1 MLGDC
6 SAVLVY
12 VRHGVKLV
20 EIDMASSSSKSAR
33 LLSGIEGVSDRA
45 LSRIL
50 DVLKKSPAAL
60 HHAASSR
67 QTLNRQALA
76 AAHEVGTVKH
86 TFALTTGLPIV
97 WEVLT
102 LQDLFPYLCN
112 ACPPF
117 CQLLGEV
124 YAEFGAD
131 WHAVLYCDGL
141 TPGAVLAPENKRKSI
156 VWYATIL
163 EFGSRLCHQE
173 LWCCLACMET
183 TVSKLVPAQ
192 LSGLTRHVVKDMVC
206 GDRAANTAGIVLPLG
221 VGRRPELVRI
231 HYHATLA
238 DEEALSLMLG
248 LKGASGIA
256 PCAMRCWCVGKEK
269 QQDIDRGLKP
279 LTARGAN
286 IVDITCVKKADIV
299 LKCDADVW
307 DDCEYLAANAE
318 QRAEIAMCVG
328 INYHP
333 DGILF
338 DRELRRSFK
347 PSTTHRY
354 DPLHILFSNGILA
367 SEIMLFF
374 KEAKRHVGVTFAQ
387 FREYAERVCWHS
399 PEKRFKPQGVF
410 SAAREKSS
418 DASLKAGA
426 SELIAVYAVLRQW
439 ALAVFGH
446 ISAMRPSMKSLL
458 LLLDV
463 VDLVLKAATTR
474 LRADDVEDI
483 ASRLDIAVFTYL
495 EAFADGHGRGEM
507 KHKHHELCHL
517 ADQLRKDKRL
527 LWCFTVERKHIVAK
541 SLMQHNRSLRAFAR
555 GAVSRMLMAQIGCL
569 NDNPG
574 WVTRLDD
581 PAWDFDDLGPGARM
595 SRGMRFMDCKVV
607 CGNPLFVGHG
617 HAFLILV
624 VACVAV
630 DGRFGVLGHQC
641 LRVRGGDPY
650 SSEWAVQPPIGQR
663 LLVPADAIQVAR
675 HWRFAADR
683 SRLTVLH

>member
-1 MLGDC
+1 
-6 SAVLVY
+6 
-12 VRHGVKLV
+12 
-20 EIDMASSSSKSAR
+20 MASSSSKSAR

-50 DVLKKSPAAL
+50 AVLKKNPAAL
-60 HHAASSR
+60 AQPSSR
-67 QTLNRQALA
+67 PFLNKQALA
-76 AAHEVGTVKH
+76 AAREIGTVKH
-86 TFALTTGLPIV
+86 TIALTKGRPIE
-97 WEVLT
+97 WEVLA
-102 LQDLFPYLCN
+102 LQDLLPYLCN

-124 YAEFGAD
+124 YTEFGAD

-141 TPGAVLAPENKRKSI
+141 TPGAVLAPENNRKSI
-156 VWYATIL
+156 IWYATIL

-173 LWCCLACMET
+173 LWFCLACMET
-183 TVSKLVPAQ
+183 KVSKLVPAQ
-192 LSGLTRHVVKDMVC
+192 LSGLTRLVVRDMVC
-206 GDRAANTAGIVLPLG
+206 GDRAANTAGIILP
-221 VGRRPELVRI
+221 VGRERRPEMVRI

-238 DEEALSLMLG
+238 DEEALSSMLG

-256 PCAMRCWCVGKEK
+256 PCAMRCWCVGKEN
-269 QQDIDRGLKP
+269 QQDIDRGVRP

-286 IVDITCVKKADIV
+286 IVDITCTKKADII

-318 QRAEIAMCVG
+318 QRAEIATCVG

-333 DGILF
+333 EGILF

-347 PSTTHRY
+347 PSTSHRY
-354 DPLHILFSNGILA
+354 DPLHVIFSNGILA
-367 SEIMLFF
+367 AEIMSFF
-374 KEAKRHVGVTFAQ
+374 REVKRHVGVTFSH

-399 PEKRFKPQGVF
+399 PGTVTPQRVF
-410 SAAREKSS
+410 SAKREKSS

-426 SELIAVYAVLRQW
+426 SEIIAVYAVLRQW
-439 ALAVFGH
+439 ALAVFANN
-446 ISAMRPSMKSLL
+446 SAMRPWLKSLL

-483 ASRLDIAVFTYL
+483 ASRLDIAAFAYL
-495 EAFADGHGRGEM
+495 EAFVDAYGRGAM
-507 KHKHHELCHL
+507 KHKHHELGHL
-517 ADQLRKDKRL
+517 AEQLREDKRL
-527 LWCFTVERKHIVAK
+527 LWCFTAERKHILAK
-541 SLMQHNRSLRAFAR
+541 SLMQHNRSLRAFAL
-555 GAVSRMLMAQIGCL
+555 GAVARMLTAQIGCL
-569 NDNPG
+569 TDNPG
-574 WVTRLDD
+574 WVTSLHD

-595 SRGMRFMDCKVV
+595 SKGMRWMDCKVV

-641 LRVRGGDPY
+641 LEVRGGTY
-650 SSEWAVQPPIGQR
+650 SSEWAVQSPIGQR
-663 LLVPADAIQVAR
+663 FLVPTDAIQVAR
-675 HWRFAADR
+675 HWRFSADR
-683 SRLTVLH
+683 SRLFVLH